1 MGTKKRGFLMKI
13 IGERIRILRE
23 REGISQKALSQK
35 LNIPLSTYNTWER
48 GMSTPKP
55 EKILELVEIFNTNLD
70 YLYGR
75 SDDSYES
82 LDEYKL
88 QQLANRKILK
98 MFGIPPEKINALDKE
113 SFDEIMKFADKVIKL
128 NEYEEKNKKD
138 VND

>member
-1 MGTKKRGFLMKI
+1 MKS

-23 REGISQKALSQK
+23 REGMSQKALSQK

-48 GMSTPKP
+48 GMASPKP

-75 SDDSYES
+75 SDDMYMT

-88 QQLANRKILK
+88 QQLTDRKILK
-98 MFGIPPEKINALDKE
+98 MFGISSDKINALDKE
-113 SFDEIMKFADKVIKL
+113 SFDEIMKFADRVIKS
-128 NEYEEKNKKD
+128 NEYEENKKKD
-138 VND
+138 VID

>member
-1 MGTKKRGFLMKI
+1 MKI

-23 REGISQKALSQK
+23 REGMSQKALSQK

-98 MFGIPPEKINALDKE
+98 MFGIPSEKINALDKE

>member
-1 MGTKKRGFLMKI
+1 MKI